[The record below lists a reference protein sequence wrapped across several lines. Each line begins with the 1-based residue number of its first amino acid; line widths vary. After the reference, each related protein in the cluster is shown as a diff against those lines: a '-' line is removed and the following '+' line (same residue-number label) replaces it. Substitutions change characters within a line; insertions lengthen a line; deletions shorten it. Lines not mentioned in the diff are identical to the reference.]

1 MLPTDDEIQT
11 IRGKISPMMKGD
23 HPSTF
28 VQFYVGA
35 IYHASKS
42 ADAGCPKYVDTD
54 HIIITFSGDTKTID
68 RPVTDIDKQRFQ
80 EQYKL
85 WKDNNIVAMEG
96 TPLSELRFLTPA
108 TIADLNY
115 HKVFNAEA
123 LAEMPDTAIQAVGM
137 GAMGWKH
144 QAVAYLAES
153 KAGAEKKRLATEN
166 ENLKTDLAAMKQ
178 QLAELG
184 KLLEEKTS
192 PTGKTKAA

>member
-1 MLPTDDEIQT
+1 MLPTEQDTQT

-28 VQFYVGA
+28 VQFYVGGV
-35 IYHASKS
+35 YHATKS
-42 ADAGCPKYVDTD
+42 TEAGCPKYVDAD
-54 HIIITFSGDTKTID
+54 HIVITFSGDTKTID
-68 RPVTDIDKQRFQ
+68 RPITDLDRQKFS

-85 WKDNNIVAMEG
+85 WKDNNVVAMEG
-96 TPLSELRFLTPA
+96 TPLSELRFLSPA

-153 KAGAEKKRLATEN
+153 KAGAEKKRLASEN
-166 ENLKTDLAAMKQ
+166 ETLKIDLAAMKGQ
-178 QLAELG
+178 IADLS
-184 KLLEEKTS
+184 KMLEEQTRPAK
-192 PTGKTKAA
+192 GKAA